1 MKANANHQSHVCSVG
16 IINLVLG
23 QVSQQLIENKIEN
36 YTKE

>member
-1 MKANANHQSHVCSVG
+1 MKANANHQSHVCSLG

-23 QVSQQLIENKIEN
+23 QVSQLIENQIEN